1 MGQCQSQEMQRS
13 LKMDLMNRAVCL
25 LGAAA
30 IVCVSI
36 TTVVASDDLAV
47 EALGGQGDAAGRVHV
62 AIFQADAT
70 PPIGS
75 PVAYAPARSITDP
88 LSARGIVLLGSGLP
102 IVLCSV
108 DWIGIGND
116 GQDRWKKCL
125 ALAAGTSPDRV
136 AVHTVH
142 QHDGPRCD
150 FSAERLLAIH
160 QLDGIHFDDEFAQEV
175 IEATAKAI
183 RKAIRE
189 AKPVSHVGVGK
200 AQVEKVASNRR
211 ILGEDGR
218 VRLGRMSSTKN
229 PEAIE
234 APEGLIDP
242 MVRLLSLWNED
253 QPLVCLSYYATHPQS
268 FYGQGDVTPDFVGLA
283 RNQREKETDG
293 LPHIH
298 FNGAGGNIA
307 AGKYNDGSAENR
319 PILMNRLADG
329 MRRAW
334 EQTERFPL
342 SPSDIDWR
350 VDPALLPLADHL
362 DSTQLSETLSDLKA
376 NPRARL
382 SAALKLAYWER
393 HCLEQ
398 PILFSCLHMGPVS
411 ILHMPGELFVE
422 YQLAAQQ
429 LRPDRFIC
437 LAAYGDYGPGYIG
450 TAIAYEQGG
459 YETQPSSS
467 NVSPEVERML
477 MDAIR
482 RLLNVSLN

>member
-1 MGQCQSQEMQRS
+1 MDRQERPIYIRGRS
-13 LKMDLMNRAVCL
+13 
-25 LGAAA
+25 A
-30 IVCVSI
+30 IISAWIWVLS
-36 TTVVASDDLAV
+36 LATLNPLIAEESELDSHPPEESV
-47 EALGGQGDAAGRVHV
+47 RV

-88 LSARGIVLLGSGLP
+88 LSARGIVLLGSGPP

-108 DWIGIGND
+108 DWIGIGNE
-116 GQDRWKKCL
+116 GQDRWKKHL

-160 QLDGIHFDDEFAQEV
+160 ELDGMHFDDEFAQEV
-175 IEATAKAI
+175 IEATAGAI
-183 RKAIRE
+183 REAIRE

-200 AQVEKVASNRR
+200 ARVEKVASNRR
-211 ILGEDGR
+211 ILGEDGM

-229 PEAIE
+229 LEAIE

-242 MVRLLSLWNED
+242 MVRVVSLWNQD
-253 QPLVCLSYYATHPQS
+253 QPLVCLTYYATHPQS
-268 FYGQGDVTPDFVGLA
+268 YYGQGDVTPDFVGLA
-283 RNQREKETDG
+283 RNQRQKETDG

-307 AGKYNDGSAENR
+307 AGKYNDGSPENR
-319 PILMNRLADG
+319 PVLMQRLADG
-329 MRRAW
+329 MRSAW
-334 EQTERFPL
+334 EQTERYPL
-342 SPSDIDWR
+342 TVDGIAWR
-350 VDPALLPLADHL
+350 VSPVVLPLADHL
-362 DSTQLSETLSDLKA
+362 DAAKLRETLEDPKA
-376 NPRARL
+376 NPRGRL
-382 SAALKLAYWER
+382 SAALKLAYWDR
-393 HCLEQ
+393 HCLKQ
-398 PILFSCLHMGPVS
+398 PILLSCLQIGPVS

-422 YQLAAQQ
+422 YQLAAQEME
-429 LRPDRFIC
+429 PDRFIC
-437 LAAYGDYGPGYIG
+437 MAAYGDYGPGYIG

-467 NVSPEVERML
+467 NVSPAVEGQL
-477 MDAIR
+477 MEAIGQ
-482 RLLNVSLN
+482 LLNAALDEEQ